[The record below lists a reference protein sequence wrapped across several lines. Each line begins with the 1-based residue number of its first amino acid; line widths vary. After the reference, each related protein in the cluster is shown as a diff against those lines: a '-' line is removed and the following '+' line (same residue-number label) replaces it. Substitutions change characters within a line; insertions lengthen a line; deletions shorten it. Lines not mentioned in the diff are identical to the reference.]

1 MLKLTKIFRD
11 EFGHTDKNFGQ
22 HFLVNDHYLN
32 EIVESL
38 EISDEKNI
46 VEIGPGCGALTLKF
60 LEKGA
65 HVTAVEI
72 DKKLVDF
79 LERYLFFYN
88 NLEIIHDDFLN
99 IDKYQL
105 PPQFSFA
112 GNLPYNLSTKI
123 LMKTTAFHE
132 RIDKMVF
139 MFQKE
144 VASRINAV
152 PNTKDYSWISVIS
165 RYFFDI
171 KKIRNIGGGNF
182 WPKTKVNS
190 TVLVFTPRKRHFQ
203 DSNREKKFLEMVKK
217 SFVTKRKTLKNN
229 LKNEIPDIENI
240 LEELFANK
248 SIRAEQISLEGFIKL
263 YERIYT

>member
-11 EFGHTDKNFGQ
+11 EFGHTDKSFGQ
-22 HFLVNDHYLN
+22 HFLVNGHYLN
-32 EIVESL
+32 EIAETL
-38 EISDEKNI
+38 GIDEDTNI

-60 LEKGA
+60 LERGA

-79 LERYLFFYN
+79 LERYLFFHD
-88 NLEIIHDDFLN
+88 NLEIINDDFLN

-105 PPQFSFA
+105 PPRFSFA

-123 LMKTTAFHE
+123 LMKTTAFHSQ
-132 RIDKMVF
+132 IDKMIF

-165 RYFFDI
+165 QYFFDI
-171 KKIRNIGGGNF
+171 KKIRNIAGGNF

-190 TVLVFTPRKRHFQ
+190 TILLFTPRNRYFQ
-203 DSNREKKFLEMVKK
+203 DNSKEKEFIEMVKK
-217 SFVTKRKTLKNN
+217 SFVSKRKTLKNN
-229 LKNEIPDIENI
+229 LIKDIPDIEKI
-240 LEELFANK
+240 LEELFNNK
-248 SIRAEQISLEGFIKL
+248 SIRAEQISLEGFITL